1 MKITKRQ
8 LRRLIEGSI
17 KKRGDYVIPVEDP
30 IGDPVVDLDYSDDQ
44 KAKIKMLAMSDDE
57 ENQTHA
63 DFIAD
68 IGGYEGDDRF
78 GADTFSKKVQAAKL
92 GVDMLTD
99 PDIDS
104 AIATACDYWMYE
116 NKDSLSYFDHIDQDD
131 FKNYAEYMI
140 DNDGGDQAVVDEIKV
155 LTTEVLDKRIKS
167 LIKISNSAAPVP
179 SVVEKVAYY
188 ENAKKLFSPD
198 HNNPIVA
205 DHVIF
210 KLKSVLYPFYLD
222 WKSYYEKEQG
232 YDMNN
237 PEHVEAYE
245 KQIATFKEGKIKISR
260 GQLRNLIKESLDK
273 TVPLFSNTEKEIEAM
288 RQAARS
294 DLNLGQANRQ
304 KLDTLEVDDPNQV
317 RALYQALGS
326 EEPDMSVEEEE
337 DYIIRN
343 RYHELASMLGD
354 GIYDVDPVILRKF
367 AKSLSYP
374 FEVWFMEGGNF
385 GQTIPDVTPD
395 PLAYP
400 GTSLH
405 LLAKS
410 DEEYLRQASAANDNK
425 KYPMLNKVKDNKYSL
440 YGYVPIGPDHLGL
453 DMDEKDE
460 FETAVYLKL
469 PQQYKKDTEYLIY
482 RAILHYQPDATT
494 KSAI

>member
-1 MKITKRQ
+1 MKITRRQ
-8 LRRLIEGSI
+8 LSRLIEGSI

-30 IGDPVVDLDYSDDQ
+30 IGDPSVNLDYSDDQ
-44 KAKIKMLAMSDDE
+44 KTKIKMLAMSDDE

-78 GADTFSKKVQAAKL
+78 GADTFSKKVQAAEL

-104 AIATACDYWMYE
+104 AIATACDYWVYE

-131 FKNYAEYMI
+131 FKNYSEYMI

-155 LTTEVLDKRIKS
+155 FTIEVLDKRIKS
-167 LIKISNSAAPVP
+167 LIDISNSAAPVP
-179 SVVEKVAYY
+179 SVDEKVAYY
-188 ENAKKLFSPD
+188 ENAKKLFLPD

-260 GQLRNLIKESLDK
+260 GQLRKLIKESLDK

-337 DYIIRN
+337 DYIVRN

-354 GIYDVDPVILRKF
+354 GIYDVDPAILSKF

-374 FEVWFMEGGNF
+374 FEVWFMEGRNF
-385 GQTIPDVTPD
+385 SHSPPD
-395 PLAYP
+395 PHAPEIPIASLAR
-400 GTSLH
+400 
-405 LLAKS
+405 S
-410 DEEYLRQASAANDNK
+410 DEEYLRQASEANSNK
-425 KYPMLNKVKDNKYSL
+425 RYPMLDKVKDGIYSL

-460 FETAVYLKL
+460 FETAIYLKL